1 MNSENQFETIILKIL
16 ESDPQLLVAASVV
29 LVILIVIGVF
39 FVKTLK
45 KLFSDETL
53 TPPLSEKDRLK
64 KLEELAKEEEELRE
78 QRDEAKLQK
87 INEKEDTAKL
97 ELQQQEAQLRERQ
110 ILQRDIP
117 VEVEPEAEESPTGFL
132 DQLKLGV
139 QKTREQLLKTIGET
153 LQGKKEIDE
162 ELLDDLEEALLGADL
177 GPETCERVIKVI
189 TEKVERKELKD
200 PEVLQ
205 QAIKTEITNI
215 LDKQYPEVGTS
226 DAKPLVLLMVGVNG
240 VGKTTTIGKIAS
252 QYVEDGKKVLL
263 GAGDTFR
270 AAAIEQLQQWAER
283 AGCDFVSKVA
293 GSDPSSV
300 MYETISKAV
309 SEDYDVVICDTAG
322 RLHTKK
328 NLMEEL
334 KKMVRVIRK
343 QIPEAPHQILLVL
356 DASTGQNAIFQ
367 TREFLEATELT
378 GLVITKLDG
387 TSKGGVIIGIVNEFD
402 VPVRYIGIGEQIR
415 DLRPFDPKAFADS
428 LFI

>member
-16 ESDPQLLVAASVV
+16 ESDPQLLVVASVV
-29 LVILIVIGVF
+29 LMILIVIGVF

-45 KLFSDETL
+45 KLFSNETQ

-87 INEKEDTAKL
+87 ISEKEDSAKL
-97 ELQQQEAQLRERQ
+97 ELQRQEAQLRERQ

-205 QAIKTEITNI
+205 
-215 LDKQYPEVGTS
+215 
-226 DAKPLVLLMVGVNG
+226 
-240 VGKTTTIGKIAS
+240 
-252 QYVEDGKKVLL
+252 
-263 GAGDTFR
+263 
-270 AAAIEQLQQWAER
+270 
-283 AGCDFVSKVA
+283 
-293 GSDPSSV
+293 
-300 MYETISKAV
+300 
-309 SEDYDVVICDTAG
+309 
-322 RLHTKK
+322 
-328 NLMEEL
+328 
-334 KKMVRVIRK
+334 
-343 QIPEAPHQILLVL
+343 
-356 DASTGQNAIFQ
+356 
-367 TREFLEATELT
+367 
-378 GLVITKLDG
+378 
-387 TSKGGVIIGIVNEFD
+387 
-402 VPVRYIGIGEQIR
+402 
-415 DLRPFDPKAFADS
+415 
-428 LFI
+428 